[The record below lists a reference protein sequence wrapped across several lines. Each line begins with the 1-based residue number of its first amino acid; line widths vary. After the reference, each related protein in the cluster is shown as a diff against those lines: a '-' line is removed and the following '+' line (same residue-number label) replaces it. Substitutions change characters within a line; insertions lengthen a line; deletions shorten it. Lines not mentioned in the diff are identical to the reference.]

1 MRNFETYIAVRYL
14 LTRKKTGF
22 ISLISLISILGITVG
37 VAALIIV
44 LSLMNGFTKELR
56 TRLVGMDGH
65 IWVSKPLG
73 THMIQDYRAVADTL
87 RTLPGVKGTSPF
99 CSYETVLTAKE
110 RSRFVPVVVRG
121 SDLATL
127 DSVSDIREFV
137 RFGDLDFSEDAD
149 GVPGVV
155 LGRYVATSL
164 NHAMVGDYVYL
175 YGAIDVESL
184 LQDMVAPPMKKFRV
198 TGIFESG
205 YYDYDNG
212 VALIDIHDAQKI
224 LNLGDS
230 ATGIV
235 MTLDNMFHADRY
247 TSDGGLIEKVLDSP
261 PYYSESWIARNQI
274 LFRWMG
280 LEKWGAFI
288 VLSLIVLVAA
298 FNIVSTLIM
307 MVMDKTREV
316 GILKSM
322 GATNKSIERI
332 FVLQGVFVGVC
343 GTLLGGLLGTAI
355 CLIQDRYQILSFPP
369 DIYFISALP
378 MDLQILDVSAIILVT
393 FVLCWISSY
402 YPARK
407 AARLQPVE
415 AIRTE

>member
-73 THMIQDYRAVADTL
+73 SHMIQDYRAVVDTL
-87 RTLPGVKGTSPF
+87 RTLPGVKGASPF

-110 RSRFVPVVVRG
+110 HSRFVPVVVRG
-121 SDLATL
+121 SDMATL
-127 DSVSDIREFV
+127 DSVSGIRQFV
-137 RFGDLDFSEDAD
+137 RYGELDFSEDAD

-155 LGRYVATSL
+155 LGRYVASSL

-175 YGAIDVESL
+175 YGAIDVETL
-184 LQDMVAPPMKKFRV
+184 LQEMVTPPMKKFRIA
-198 TGIFESG
+198 GIFESG

-212 VALIDIHDAQKI
+212 VALIDIHDAQNI
-224 LNLGDS
+224 LNLDDA

-235 MTLDNMFHADRY
+235 LTLDNMFHADRY
-247 TSDGGLIEKVLDSP
+247 TADGGLIEQVLGSP

-343 GTLLGGLLGTAI
+343 GTFLGGLLGTVI

-378 MDLQILDVSAIILVT
+378 MDLQIFDVSAIILVT
-393 FVLCWISSY
+393 FILCWISSY